1 MGAQLIS
8 QGLEVSAN
16 SVFQDTHVFWIP
28 MADRA
33 CKMFHCLFLNT
44 ILLSRIVNHQCSN
57 KIKLD
62 LILCFKNKQIFQS
75 PFYNFCHS
83 LQHQLTCA
91 SQVQQL
97 SCPVSQCCNQASK
110 CTQLHHFPL
119 DESSHQLLLCG
130 AKSPNSPAG
139 TSKESVVCHES
150 VEASI
155 QQNAVCHI
163 QCKIQKPHSAP
174 IGGNNFGFRE
184 KDEQGHKVWQLSKFT

>member
-1 MGAQLIS
+1 MIDYWWLVYSLELMQREARAPSEWILSWSRVLCLLVAGSLLLFVANFGKNKVHWMGAQLIS

-97 SCPVSQCCNQASK
+97 SCPVS
-110 CTQLHHFPL
+110 
-119 DESSHQLLLCG
+119 
-130 AKSPNSPAG
+130 
-139 TSKESVVCHES
+139 
-150 VEASI
+150 
-155 QQNAVCHI
+155 
-163 QCKIQKPHSAP
+163 
-174 IGGNNFGFRE
+174 
-184 KDEQGHKVWQLSKFT
+184 